1 MKDKVNVMRLEAELE
16 LSQPSN
22 TQHTTCHPPTLLT
35 FRVRG
40 EQGLGGASDRTF
52 QLLESRFCY

>member
-16 LSQPSN
+16 LSLPSN
-22 TQHTTCHPPTLLT
+22 TRHTTCHLSPPTLLT

-40 EQGLGGASDRTF
+40 EQGLGGEVTELS
-52 QLLESRFCY
+52 SY